1 MRARFVD
8 KTKHPMFGKKHT
20 PETILLL
27 SKPGNLNPMY
37 GKKHSQETIDK
48 LRMAKSKY
56 RVELYDLNNNL
67 IKTFLN
73 NVELANYLNIHK
85 TTVARY
91 IKSQKVLLNKYFVRK
106 HLY

>member
-1 MRARFVD
+1 
-8 KTKHPMFGKKHT
+8 MFGKKHT

-48 LRMAKSKY
+48 VRMAKSKY

-73 NVELANYLNIHK
+73 NVEYESPSMSLGRHVLYS
-85 TTVARY
+85 ARG
-91 IKSQKVLLNKYFVRK
+91 RARPTC
-106 HLY
+106 